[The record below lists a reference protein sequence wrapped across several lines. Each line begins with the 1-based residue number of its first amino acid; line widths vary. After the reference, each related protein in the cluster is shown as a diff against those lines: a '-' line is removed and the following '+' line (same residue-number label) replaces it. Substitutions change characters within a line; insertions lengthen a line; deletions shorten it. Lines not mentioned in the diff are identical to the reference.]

1 MNTVLTTINEQ
12 ELQQLIET
20 IVDQKL
26 SSLLN
31 VLGYK
36 LPTAQ
41 NKLPLEST
49 TWLGYMANTGKITGD
64 ILSPICFCG
73 NKL

>member
-1 MNTVLTTINEQ
+1 MNTVLTTMDKQ

-31 VLGYK
+31 VLEHK
-36 LPTAQ
+36 LPITQ
-41 NKLPLEST
+41 NKLSSKST
-49 TWLGYMANTGKITGD
+49 TWLGCMANTGKITGD
-64 ILSPICFCG
+64 ILSPICSCG
-73 NKL
+73 NKS